1 MPEFEDGHNRVTFPR
16 DVEGGMDEDLMLPD
30 INATIAA
37 TMRAAAGQ
45 QTAESANGL
54 VGLDFSALDTG
65 LEHAL
70 DELRE
75 REVRLSGLHDGVVEA
90 LEVATQNYEEEL
102 QSLPRE
108 MGELSAKHESMGE
121 RYRRV
126 GWRAKQIG
134 GELTIA
140 ESQRQRANESLD
152 LLRELNTLTA
162 LPTVRQRVKTSRA
175 RAAELSNRSAMT
187 SNGRVISPTS
197 AVGSTN
203 SSHGAGGR
211 DAIALDIQNHLPAV
225 AGGGLVTDGTED
237 IKDIL
242 AKEVGVDSSMRV
254 LALRLCAL
262 HDLTSGLEE
271 RHPDQEASA
280 LVVQL
285 ACQLSEEALLSRFEH
300 EWQCLSLSDFMDLL
314 PCDEDARTT
323 ELAEGATV
331 GRGEIQLDSGQLFLR
346 TIALQS

>member
-75 REVRLSGLHDGVVEA
+75 REVLLSGLHDGVVEA

-162 LPTVRQRVKTSRA
+162 LPAVKQRIKASRA
-175 RAAELSNRSAMT
+175 RAAELNNQTMT
-187 SNGRVISPTS
+187 TANGRGKSPKS
-197 AVGSTN
+197 AV
-203 SSHGAGGR
+203 SSATSSQGAGGR
-211 DAIALDIQNHLPAV
+211 DAVTLDIQKHLPAV
-225 AGGGLVTDGTED
+225 AGGGLATDGMEIIRD
-237 IKDIL
+237 VL
-242 AKEVGVDSSMRV
+242 AKEMGASNAMRA
-254 LALRLCAL
+254 LALRLRAL

-271 RHPDQEASA
+271 RHPDQEACA

-300 EWQCLSLSDFMDLL
+300 EWQRLSLSDFVDLA
-314 PCDEDARTT
+314 PCDEGALTT
-323 ELAEGATV
+323 GSAEGAT
-331 GRGEIQLDSGQLFLR
+331 RGESQADSGQLFLR
-346 TIALQS
+346 SIALQP